1 MTIGHVQCLGC
12 GMPVDYDTAERVWL
26 RTALGICCVR
36 THPGCEDRAAAEHRE
51 QPAKR
56 IAEPMSA
63 DERKKRARAAKATGE
78 LQSEARPPG
87 GDSSRR
93 R

>member
-12 GMPVDYDTAERVWL
+12 GMPVDYNTAERVWL
-26 RTALGICCVR
+26 STAIGITCLR
-36 THPGCEDRAAAEHRE
+36 THPGCEDRAAANHAE

-56 IAEPMSA
+56 IPEPMSA
-63 DERKKRARAAKATGE
+63 VERKKRATAAKATGE
-78 LQSEARPPG
+78 LQSGARPPG